1 MGAMKATITSKG
13 QITIPAKVRRRLNL
27 KPGHILEFDESAT
40 CLKASRVFDP
50 SEMYGT
56 IGCCKN
62 MESPAKSAGEW
73 LDQTRGKVKLPKDKN
88 ARRG

>member
-1 MGAMKATITSKG
+1 MKATITSKG

-27 KPGHILEFDESAT
+27 KPGHVLEFDESAP

-50 SEMYGT
+50 GEMYGT

-62 MESPAKSAGEW
+62 MASPAGSAGEW
-73 LDQTRGKVKLPKDKN
+73 LDQTRGRVKLPKDKR
-88 ARRG
+88 AHGG